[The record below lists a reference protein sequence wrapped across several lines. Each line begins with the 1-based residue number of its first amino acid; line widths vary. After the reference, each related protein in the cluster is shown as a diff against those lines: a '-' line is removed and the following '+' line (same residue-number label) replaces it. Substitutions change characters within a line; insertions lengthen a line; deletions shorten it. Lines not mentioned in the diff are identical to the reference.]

1 MQTSQQQ
8 QQQSNNSNVDEEK
21 IFPFDFNYTIK
32 KLDILLNSL
41 IYNSTND
48 EIKDNKKWIV
58 RLPPY
63 CSRLQSGYNCGI
75 VGIRMAIEFIDK
87 SFLEKSFIDELFM
100 TAVLKGYS
108 KEGEMFSSYHLSEIT
123 NLLFNNLNFNYIKS
137 NVVSFPT
144 AADILNQLSNG
155 FPILVPYDADKNWRP
170 CTTGGTR
177 AHWAMIIGFIIPN
190 KSNNSNNNNNNSNN
204 NKNNNNN
211 NNCNNTLKY
220 KFKKIEKK
228 NKFEGYREEDDEN
241 FYESCCKKI
250 NQDNINQYEEKY
262 MFLTNR
268 FGSSGDDDND
278 IGDNIRIKDEFKLQF
293 FEKPTTSFNRL
304 PFIDDDYDDDNDGD
318 INDKNENDNID
329 ENEIEKT
336 KEFFSSKILNHDQVY
351 LICQHG
357 KSPIVQLWE
366 YSLLRDSNSCL
377 TEFPKERRNDE
388 RWIIP
393 NDLND
398 LKNKWIFLKR

>member
-1 MQTSQQQ
+1 MQTSQQFGDK
-8 QQQSNNSNVDEEK
+8 NKDIDEEK
-21 IFPFDFNYTIK
+21 IFPFDFSYTIK

-48 EIKDNKKWIV
+48 EIKENNKWII

-87 SFLEKSFIDELFM
+87 SFLGKEFIDELFM

-137 NVVSFPT
+137 NVISFPT
-144 AADILNQLSNG
+144 TSDILNHLSNG

-170 CTTGGTR
+170 CCTGGTR

-190 KSNNSNNNNNNSNN
+190 NSNTINDNTCN
-204 NKNNNNN
+204 NKDK
-211 NNCNNTLKY
+211 NNTLKY
-220 KFKKIEKK
+220 KIKKIKVNNNNDINDKFKAITGYEEEK
-228 NKFEGYREEDDEN
+228 NEN
-241 FYESCCKKI
+241 FYENYCKKI
-250 NQDNINQYEEKY
+250 NQDNINQYREKY

-268 FGSSGDDDND
+268 YSGGDD
-278 IGDNIRIKDEFKLQF
+278 GDNSEDIQTKDKFKLHF

-304 PFIDDDYDDDNDGD
+304 PFIDDDYDDYSDND
-318 INDKNENDNID
+318 DNYETIVD
-329 ENEIEKT
+329 ENERKKQ
-336 KEFFSSKILNHDQVY
+336 KEFFETKLLNHDQVF

-357 KSPIVQLWE
+357 KSQIVQLWE
-366 YSLLRDSNSCL
+366 YNLLRDSNSCL
-377 TEFPKERRNDE
+377 SEFPKERRNDE

>member
-1 MQTSQQQ
+1 MQTP
-8 QQQSNNSNVDEEK
+8 QQSNNVDEEK

-48 EIKDNKKWIV
+48 EIKENKKWIV

-75 VGIRMAIEFIDK
+75 VGTRMAIEFIDK
-87 SFLEKSFIDELFM
+87 SFLERSLIDELLM

-108 KEGEMFSSYHLSEIT
+108 KEGEMFSSYHLSEII

-144 AADILNQLSNG
+144 TADILNQLSNG

-170 CTTGGTR
+170 CSNGGVK

-190 KSNNSNNNNNNSNN
+190 KNS
-204 NKNNNNN
+204 NN

-220 KFKKIEKK
+220 KFKKIEDK
-228 NKFEGYREEDDEN
+228 NKIKGYLEEDGEN
-241 FYESCCKKI
+241 YYESCCQKI
-250 NQDNINQYEEKY
+250 NQDNMNQYGEKY

-268 FGSSGDDDND
+268 DSDDNNNNNNNNN
-278 IGDNIRIKDEFKLQF
+278 DNGNNIQIKDEFKLQF

-304 PFIDDDYDDDNDGD
+304 PFINDDYDDDDDNNDGD
-318 INDKNENDNID
+318 NDNNDETINKDLD
-329 ENEIEKT
+329 ENEKEKN
-336 KEFFSSKILNHDQVY
+336 EFFSTKVLNYDQVY

-366 YSLLRDSNSCL
+366 YNLLRDSNSCL

-398 LKNKWIFLKR
+398 LKNKWIFLKK